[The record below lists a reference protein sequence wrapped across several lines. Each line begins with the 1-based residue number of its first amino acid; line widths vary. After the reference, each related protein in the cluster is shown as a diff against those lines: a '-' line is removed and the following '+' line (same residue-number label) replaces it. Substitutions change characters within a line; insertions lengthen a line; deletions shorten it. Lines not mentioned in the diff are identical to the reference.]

1 MTALL
6 RFDFGERQ
14 ALAVRVTQSSEL
26 PTALEILGLHPPRP
40 TVVLVGGA
48 GGLDDAG
55 MARLTP
61 LFTTALVPILEATA
75 AVAIDGGTYS
85 GVMRLLGQARQTQHA
100 HFPLTGVVAANT
112 VRLPGEPPSAD
123 ADTELDPHHTHFV
136 VVPGDNW
143 GDESPWI
150 AQTATI
156 LAGGAPSITVLV
168 NGGQIAYSDVE
179 RSVQA
184 GRTVVVIA
192 GSGRTAD
199 ALADAL
205 AGSGADDRA
214 SGLVASGLIRAVPL
228 EDPQTFAGVLSAALG
243 KAIT

>member
-1 MTALL
+1 VTSPQRL
-6 RFDFGERQ
+6 DFGDRQ
-14 ALAVRVTQSSEL
+14 ALAVHVRQSREL
-26 PTALEILGLHPPRP
+26 PAALQTLGLSPPRP

-48 GGLDDAG
+48 SGLDDAG
-55 MARLTP
+55 TARLEP
-61 LFTTALVPILEATA
+61 LFTAALVPVLEANA

-85 GVMRLLGQARQTQHA
+85 GVMRLLGQARQAQDA
-100 HFPLTGVVAANT
+100 QFPLTGVVAANT
-112 VRLPGEPPSAD
+112 VRLPGEPPSAGD
-123 ADTELDPHHTHFV
+123 DTELDPHHTHFV
-136 VVPGDNW
+136 IVPGDTW

-179 RSVQA
+179 LSLQA
-184 GRTVVVIA
+184 GREVIVIA

-205 AGSGADDRA
+205 VGSGADDRA
-214 SGLVASGLIRAVPL
+214 SGLVATGLIRAVPI
-228 EDPQTFAGVLSAALG
+228 EDPQTLAGLLAAALS
-243 KAIT
+243 

>member
-1 MTALL
+1 VTSPLQL
-6 RFDFGERQ
+6 HFGERQ
-14 ALAVRVTQSSEL
+14 ALAVRVTQNSEL
-26 PTALEILGLHPPRP
+26 PAALGTLGLSPPRA

-55 MARLTP
+55 MARLKP
-61 LFTTALVPILEATA
+61 LFTAALVPILDKNGAL
-75 AVAIDGGTYS
+75 AIDGGTYS
-85 GVMRLLGQARQTQHA
+85 GVMRLLGQARQAQA
-100 HFPLTGVVAANT
+100 GRFPLIGVVAAGT
-112 VRLPGEPPSAD
+112 VRLPGEPVSAGV
-123 ADTELDPHHTHFV
+123 DTELDPHHTHFV
-136 VVPGDNW
+136 IVPGDDW

-150 AQTATI
+150 AQTATV

-184 GRTVVVIA
+184 GRAVVVIA

-214 SGLVASGLIRAVPL
+214 SALAATGQICAVPL
-228 EDPQTFAGVLSAALG
+228 EDPQTLAGVLAAALG
-243 KAIT
+243 